1 MVPTQ
6 CLLFSSC
13 LLVERSDPDEDQERR
28 WPQERSTLHQ
38 QSPDPQRKE
47 KAKFS
52 QRLLSHLSS
61 ECEQMYESDV
71 NHHAAS
77 WKIIFDLF
85 SVNELGIFLRKKR
98 GGKYILFML
107 R

>member
-13 LLVERSDPDEDQERR
+13 LLVERSDPDEDRERR
-28 WPQERSTLHQ
+28 WPQERSPLHQ
-38 QSPDPQRKE
+38 QSPDTQSKE
-47 KAKFS
+47 KEKFS
-52 QRLLSHLSS
+52 QQFLSHLSS
-61 ECEQMYESDV
+61 KCYQMYESDV

-77 WKIIFDLF
+77 RKIIFDLF
-85 SVNELGIFLRKKR
+85 SVNELGISLRKT
-98 GGKYILFML
+98 GVKYILLTL